1 MENTL
6 VQTTVNAIKDWKAV
20 QKELGSDYCFF
31 NHLMCIKSDQHLVKG
46 YLLIDV
52 YFCYIE
58 RERIAKQ
65 QAEKRKEEEDKD
77 KPAIEYGVNKYGM
90 LTDTSLQVNENA

>member
-6 VQTTVNAIKDWKAV
+6 AQTTVNAIKDWKAV
-20 QKELGSDYCFF
+20 QKDLGSDYCFF
-31 NHLMCIKSDQHLVKG
+31 NHLICIKTDQHLIKG

-52 YFCYIE
+52 YSCYLE

-65 QAEKRKEEEDKD
+65 RKNFRILNKEK
-77 KPAIEYGVNKYGM
+77 YSVNKYGM